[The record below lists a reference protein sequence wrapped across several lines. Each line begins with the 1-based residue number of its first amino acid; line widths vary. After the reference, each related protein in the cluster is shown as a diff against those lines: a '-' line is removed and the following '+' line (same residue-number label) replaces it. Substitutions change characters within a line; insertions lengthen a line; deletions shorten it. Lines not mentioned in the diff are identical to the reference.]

1 VLIRKQL
8 GMFAVPLPTTISDTL
23 HATLHK
29 LLSVNNKEVFH
40 PMAIEV
46 LNPYHVAI
54 AQFDEAAERLGLSQP
69 LRAILRKPKREL
81 IVNFPVRLDNGDVE
95 MFTGYRVQHNINR
108 GPAKGGIRFSPEV
121 SLDEVRALAMWMT
134 WKCAVVGIPFGGAK
148 GGVICDPHKLS
159 NSELERLSR
168 RYATEISILIGPNSD
183 IPAPDM
189 NTNPQIMA
197 WMMDT
202 FSMHSGYSVPAVIT
216 GKPLAIGG
224 SEGRLEATAR
234 GVQVVTREAMLK
246 LGMQPGESSVVIQGF
261 GNVGS
266 ISARLLHELGC
277 KVVGLSDIN
286 GGVYNADGINV
297 PRALR
302 YSREHG
308 TLKGL
313 PDTEAVTNAELLEL
327 PCDVLVPA
335 ALENQL
341 TGKNASRVKARLI
354 VEAANGPTTP
364 DADRIFDD
372 RGITVVPDIMA
383 NAGGV
388 TVSYFEWVQD
398 LQRFFWA
405 EDEINHRLESI
416 MMRAYHAMQNKADEQ
431 GTNLRMGAYLLAVAR
446 VAEATEIRGVYP

>member
-1 VLIRKQL
+1 
-8 GMFAVPLPTTISDTL
+8 
-23 HATLHK
+23 
-29 LLSVNNKEVFH
+29 
-40 PMAIEV
+40 MAIDV
-46 LNPYHVAI
+46 VNPYAMAVS
-54 AQFDEAAERLGLSQP
+54 QFDDAAERLGLSQAM
-69 LRAILRKPKREL
+69 RAILRKPKREL
-81 IVNFPVRLDNGDVE
+81 IVNFPVRMDNGDVE

-148 GGVICDPHKLS
+148 GGVICDPHS
-159 NSELERLSR
+159 MSRGELERMTR
-168 RYATEISILIGPNSD
+168 RYATEISMLIGPNSD

-189 NTNPQIMA
+189 NTNPQIMG
-197 WMMDT
+197 WIMDT
-202 FSMHSGYSVPAVIT
+202 YSMHQGYSVPAVIT
-216 GKPLAIGG
+216 GKPLSIGG

-234 GVQVVTREAMLK
+234 GVQVVTCEAMQAYGLV
-246 LGMQPGESSVVIQGF
+246 PERCAVVVQGF

-266 ISARLLHELGC
+266 ITARLLSELGC
-277 KVVGLSDIN
+277 KVVGLSDIK
-286 GGVYNADGINV
+286 GGVYNPDGIDV
-297 PRALR
+297 YAALR
-302 YSREHG
+302 HSKEHG
-308 TLKGL
+308 NLSGL
-313 PDTEAVTNAELLEL
+313 RNTEPVTNAELLEL

-341 TGKNASRVKARLI
+341 TERNASRIKAQLI

-364 DADRIFDD
+364 EADHILND
-372 RGITVVPDIMA
+372 RGITIIPDILA

-405 EDEINHRLESI
+405 ENEINNRLETI
-416 MMRAYHAMQNKADEQ
+416 MTRSFQAVYAKSQEQ
-431 GTNLRMGAYLLAVAR
+431 QVNMRMGAYLLAVAR

>member
-1 VLIRKQL
+1 
-8 GMFAVPLPTTISDTL
+8 
-23 HATLHK
+23 
-29 LLSVNNKEVFH
+29 
-40 PMAIEV
+40 MAIDI
-46 LNPYHVAI
+46 LNPYAMAI
-54 AQFDEAAERLGLSQP
+54 AQFDEAADRLGLSQAM
-69 LRAILRKPKREL
+69 RAILRKPKREL
-81 IVNFPVRLDNGDVE
+81 IVNFPVRMDNGDVE

-148 GGVICDPHKLS
+148 GGVICDPSKLS
-159 NSELERLSR
+159 RSELERLTR

-189 NTNPQIMA
+189 NTNPQIMG

-202 FSMHSGYSVPAVIT
+202 FSMHQGYSVPAVIT

-234 GVQVVTREAMLK
+234 GVQYVTREALLD
-246 LGMQPGESSVVIQGF
+246 LGMDPEECSVIVQGF

-277 KVVGLSDIN
+277 KVVGLSDIS
-286 GGVYNADGINV
+286 GGVYNSQGIDVYN
-297 PRALR
+297 ALH
-302 YSREHG
+302 YSKEHG
-308 TLKGL
+308 KLKGL
-313 PDTEAVTNAELLEL
+313 PNTEHVSNAELLVL
-327 PCDVLVPA
+327 PCDILIPA

-341 TGKNASRVKARLI
+341 TEKNAAQVKAHLI
-354 VEAANGPTTP
+354 IVAANGPTTP
-364 DADRIFDD
+364 EADHILND
-372 RGITVVPDIMA
+372 RGVTIVPDILA

-405 EDEINHRLESI
+405 ENEINSRLESI
-416 MMRAYHAMQNKADEQ
+416 MTRSYRAVHNKALQQE
-431 GTNLRMGAYLLAVAR
+431 TNLRMGAYLLAVTR

>member
-1 VLIRKQL
+1 
-8 GMFAVPLPTTISDTL
+8 
-23 HATLHK
+23 
-29 LLSVNNKEVFH
+29 
-40 PMAIEV
+40 MAIDIV
-46 LNPYHVAI
+46 NPYDMAI
-54 AQFDEAAERLGLSQP
+54 AQFDEAADRLGLSQAM
-69 LRAILRKPKREL
+69 RAILRKPKREL
-81 IVNFPVRLDNGDVE
+81 IVNFPVRMDNGDVE

-148 GGVICDPHKLS
+148 GGVLCDPHKLS
-159 NSELERLSR
+159 RSELERLSR
-168 RYATEISILIGPNSD
+168 RYATEISILIGPDSD

-202 FSMHSGYSVPAVIT
+202 FSMHKGFSIPAVIT

-234 GVQVVTREAMLK
+234 GVQFIAIDCMRD
-246 LGMQPGESSVVIQGF
+246 LGMRPEDCSVVVQGF

-277 KVVGLSDIN
+277 KVVGVSDIY
-286 GGVYNADGINV
+286 GGMYNSHGIDLH
-297 PRALR
+297 RALR
-302 YSREHG
+302 HSKEHG
-308 TLKGL
+308 TLQGL
-313 PDTEAVTNAELLEL
+313 SDAEAVTNAELLEL
-327 PCDVLVPA
+327 SCDVLVPA

-341 TGKNASRVKARLI
+341 TAKNASRIRARLI
-354 VEAANGPTTP
+354 IEAANGPTTP
-364 DADRIFDD
+364 DADHILND
-372 RGITVVPDIMA
+372 RGIMIVPDILA

-405 EDEINHRLESI
+405 EHEINNRLESI
-416 MMRAYHAMQNKADEQ
+416 MTRAYRASRAKADEQ
-431 GTNLRMGAYLLAVAR
+431 DTNLRMGAYLLAVAR

>member
-1 VLIRKQL
+1 
-8 GMFAVPLPTTISDTL
+8 
-23 HATLHK
+23 
-29 LLSVNNKEVFH
+29 
-40 PMAIEV
+40 MAIEI
-46 LNPYHVAI
+46 LNPYEVAV
-54 AQFDEAAERLGLSQP
+54 AQFDEAADRLGLSQAM
-69 LRAILRKPKREL
+69 RAILRKPKREL
-81 IVNFPVRLDNGDVE
+81 IVNFPVRKDNGDVE

-148 GGVICDPHKLS
+148 GGVICDPHTLS
-159 NSELERLSR
+159 RAELERLSR

-189 NTNPQIMA
+189 NTNPQIMG

-202 FSMHSGYSVPAVIT
+202 FSMHQGYSVPAVIT

-234 GVQVVTREAMLK
+234 GVQVVAREAML
-246 LGMQPGESSVVIQGF
+246 GMDMRPVDSTVVVQGF

-266 ISARLLHELGC
+266 ISARLMHEMGC
-277 KVVGLSDIN
+277 KVVALSDIN
-286 GGVYNADGINV
+286 GGVYNPNGIDV
-297 PRALR
+297 HQALHF
-302 YSREHG
+302 SNEHG
-308 TLKGL
+308 SLRGM
-313 PDTEAVTNAELLEL
+313 PNTESVTNAELLEL
-327 PCDVLVPA
+327 PCDVLIPA

-341 TGKNASRVKARLI
+341 TGRNASRVKARLI
-354 VEAANGPTTP
+354 IEAANGPTAP
-364 DADRIFDD
+364 DADHIFND
-372 RGITVVPDIMA
+372 RGIVVVPDILA

-405 EDEINHRLESI
+405 ENEINERLETL
-416 MMRAYHAMQNKADEQ
+416 MMRSYRAVKQKAEEQ
-431 GTNLRMGAYLLAVAR
+431 DSSLRMGAYLLAVAR
-446 VAEATEIRGVYP
+446 VAEATEIRGIYP

>member
-1 VLIRKQL
+1 
-8 GMFAVPLPTTISDTL
+8 
-23 HATLHK
+23 
-29 LLSVNNKEVFH
+29 
-40 PMAIEV
+40 MAIDV
-46 LNPYHVAI
+46 MNPYDMAV
-54 AQFDEAAERLGLSQP
+54 AQFDEAADRLGLSQAM
-69 LRAILRKPKREL
+69 RAILRKPKREL
-81 IVNFPVRLDNGDVE
+81 IVNFPVRMDNGDVE

-134 WKCAVVGIPFGGAK
+134 WKCAVVSIPFGGAK

-159 NSELERLSR
+159 RSELERLTR
-168 RYATEISILIGPNSD
+168 RYATEISVLIGPDSD

-197 WMMDT
+197 WIMDT
-202 FSMHSGYSVPAVIT
+202 YSMHSGYSVPAVIT
-216 GKPLAIGG
+216 GKPLSIGG

-234 GVQVVTREAMLK
+234 GVQFVTREALLD
-246 LGMQPGESSVVIQGF
+246 LGMHPEDCSVVIQGF

-277 KVVGLSDIN
+277 KVVGISDIH
-286 GGVYNADGINV
+286 GGRYNPRGIDV
-297 PRALR
+297 HRALR
-302 YSREHG
+302 YSKEHG
-308 TLKGL
+308 SLRDL

-327 PCDVLVPA
+327 ACEVLVPA

-341 TGKNASRVKARLI
+341 TTKNAARVKARLI

-364 DADRIFDD
+364 DADRILND
-372 RGITVVPDIMA
+372 RGVTIVPDILA

-405 EDEINHRLESI
+405 EHEINNRLESI
-416 MMRAYHAMQNKADEQ
+416 MTRAYRAVRTKTEEQ
-431 GTNLRMGAYLLAVAR
+431 ETNLRMGAYLLAVAR
-446 VAEATEIRGVYP
+446 VAEATETRGVYP